1 MTDMTN
7 FNSYSH
13 GQMRSMVQSMD
24 SGAVMAAADP
34 WRRAT
39 NTLKQIRTA
48 LNTAAADA
56 SDSWQGDTSD
66 AFYSRMTTLA
76 NTVNNVAA
84 YSNDAANA
92 LEMMSEAI
100 DKAKRDMPEE
110 PGFFAKVGDAISDTA
125 QQTVGIDNEDTRTA
139 IADTRKQQAVT
150 VMQTL
155 AASYRAT
162 TNYLKPPLA
171 RLDDSK
177 DLQPPDNGGASALGA
192 LIMGIGAGIAG
203 PNSAPT
209 GSSGSRTSGQSSVS
223 SRTPQAPKLQQ
234 AVVRPTDAGISGGTA
249 NPVPQPKGPG
259 TGIDGIQGANGGVR
273 GGAGTIGGAGGAGGV
288 HGPSGSGGLGSSG
301 GAGGNL
307 TGRGEGGLLGGGS
320 GIGTSRAGFSGNSVS
335 KAGTFGSG
343 GLGGSGGPGGGA
355 GAGGASGMGARSGGG
370 LGVGGG
376 AGGSG
381 IGARSGGGL
390 AGKAGGVI
398 GESTHANAGGRAF
411 TEGGSGIGRNRLGQ
425 GGAGGQ
431 AGSQGQAGA
440 GHGGGMGGHGQ
451 AGKKDKKRGKDRP
464 DYLVEDEETWASGAQ
479 VNPDVVE

>member
-1 MTDMTN
+1 MTN
-7 FNSYSH
+7 FSTYSH
-13 GQMRSMVQSMD
+13 GQMRGMVQSMD

-48 LNTAAADA
+48 LDTAAADA
-56 SDSWQGDTSD
+56 SDSWQGDTSN

-76 NTVNNVAA
+76 NNVNTVAA

-92 LEMMSEAI
+92 LEMMSGAI

-110 PGFFAKVGDAISDTA
+110 PGLWDKVGDAISDTA

-139 IADTRKQQAVT
+139 IADTRKQEAVT

-162 TNYLKPPLA
+162 TNYLKPPTV
-171 RLDDSK
+171 RGIEDSK
-177 DLQPPDNGGASALGA
+177 ELTPPDNGGADALGA
-192 LIMGIGAGIAG
+192 LIMGVGAGIARPG
-203 PNSAPT
+203 SAGAT
-209 GSSGSRTSGQSSVS
+209 GSSGARTSGQSSGT
-223 SRTPQAPKLQQ
+223 SRTPQAPKLQPV
-234 AVVRPTDAGISGGTA
+234 VVRPTDAGISGGTA

-259 TGIDGIQGANGGVR
+259 TGIDGTLGSNGGVR
-273 GGAGTIGGAGGAGGV
+273 GGTGTIGGTGGAGGV
-288 HGPSGSGGLGSSG
+288 HGPSGGGGLGPVG
-301 GAGGNL
+301 GVGGGPI
-307 TGRGEGGLLGGGS
+307 GRGEGGLLGGGS

-355 GAGGASGMGARSGGG
+355 GAGGAGGSGARSGGG
-370 LGVGGG
+370 LGGGG
-376 AGGSG
+376 SAGGSG
-381 IGARSGGGL
+381 IGARSGGNL

-398 GESTHANAGGRAF
+398 GESTHATAGGRAF
-411 TEGGSGIGRNRLGQ
+411 TEGGSGIGRNRFGQ

-431 AGSQGQAGA
+431 AGGPGQAGA
-440 GHGGGMGGHGQ
+440 GHGGGMASQGQ

-464 DYLVEDEETWASGAQ
+464 DYLVEDEETWASGDQ
-479 VNPDVVE
+479 VNPNVVE